1 MLICQL
7 RGGFGNHLL
16 NYGLACVLS
25 HKYSLK
31 IKIVSNSVKNDNL
44 EQRNDTRTTLQ
55 KIVNYDFITED
66 EINNSNL
73 INITNEQ
80 QFYNL
85 LENLDK
91 SKNYSLN
98 IIGTRLEFYT
108 KNIDILKVYTKFN
121 YFINDKNDIYV
132 SLRLGMGLNEVAGHS
147 TPFKKHLRLPFI
159 YYKKS
164 IDYFIEKNNNIKK
177 IIICSDNFQDNYL
190 QNFYNT
196 YKQIEIIEYKKNT
209 LEQFT
214 ALINAKYFV
223 SSNSTYALLACVF
236 NTKGKVITPY
246 FKETHTCWKTWQQ
259 AYILSPNT
267 PNSFKMKIDE
277 PGSFIF

>member
-31 IKIVSNSVKNDNL
+31 IKIISNAIKNDHL
-44 EQRNDTRTTLQ
+44 EQRIDTRTTLQ

-121 YFINDKNDIYV
+121 YSVNDKNEIFV

-147 TPFKKHLRLPFI
+147 SPYKNELRLPFI

-177 IIICSDNFQDNYL
+177 IIICSDNFQDSYL

-214 ALINAKYFV
+214 ALINANYFV

-246 FKETHTCWKTWQQ
+246 FKEKDD
-259 AYILSPNT
+259 YNLSPNT
-267 PNSFKMKIDE
+267 SNSFKMKIDE
-277 PGSFIF
+277 PNSFIF